1 MSPIAALCLNA
12 FFVWL
17 VFPFL
22 EYRHELAVAL
32 RHYFGECRC
41 GMLLYRCPE
50 RTSAPRPRD

>member
-22 EYRHELAVAL
+22 ECRHERAVVL
-32 RHYFGECRC
+32 RQYSGECRC
-41 GMLLYRCPE
+41 GMLFYRSPE
-50 RTSAPRPRD
+50 LTSASRPRH